1 MPPPAVR
8 ESYIDGS
15 FMSTSNGVP
24 LATGAADRLRQRLD
38 DPATAAALNEILDRL
53 DVIALSVNSL
63 DGLLRRSDVIIENAR
78 DSVND
83 LRESSPKNLD
93 LEKTLTQLGQS
104 LPGVL
109 DSLPELSRSL
119 PQLTRLAARLN
130 EPETSAAI
138 DTVLDNAA
146 VLALAAQSAD
156 SLLKR
161 SDVIIENVAGSV
173 RDVVGSDSVAN
184 VATFEQSL
192 QMLAQ
197 LRDALPTL
205 VQILPRLTRTL
216 PRLLDV
222 TEQLEVILNSPE
234 FGALMGSGVFA
245 PKTVGIV
252 GEAGKAVVE
261 VYDEQMAKA
270 TPAGRMDLFRALG
283 DSDVQRA
290 LGFMIEFAR
299 RFGKHFR

>member
-1 MPPPAVR
+1 
-8 ESYIDGS
+8 
-15 FMSTSNGVP
+15 MSTSNGAP

-63 DGLLRRSDVIIENAR
+63 DGLLRRGDVIIENAR

-156 SLLKR
+156 GLLKR

-173 RDVVGSDSVAN
+173 RDVVGSDSAAN

-197 LRDALPTL
+197 LRDALPAL

-283 DSDVQRA
+283 DPDVQRA

-299 RFGKHFR
+299 RFGRHFR

>member
-1 MPPPAVR
+1 
-8 ESYIDGS
+8 
-15 FMSTSNGVP
+15 MSTSNGVS
-24 LATGAADRLRQRLD
+24 LAPGAADRLRQRLD

-63 DGLLRRSDVIIENAR
+63 DGLLRRSDVIIESAR

-83 LRESSPKNLD
+83 LRQTAPKDLD

-104 LPGVL
+104 LPAVL
-109 DSLPELSRSL
+109 ESLPELSRSL

-156 SLLKR
+156 GLLKR

-173 RDVVGSDSVAN
+173 RDVVGSDTAAN

-192 QMLAQ
+192 QVLAQ

-205 VQILPRLTRTL
+205 VQILPRLTRSL
-216 PRLLDV
+216 PSLLDV
-222 TEQLEVILNSPE
+222 AERLEVILGSQE
-234 FGALMGSGVFA
+234 FGALMSSGVFA

-283 DSDVQRA
+283 DPDVQRA
-290 LGFMIEFAR
+290 LGFMIEFAK

>member
-1 MPPPAVR
+1 
-8 ESYIDGS
+8 
-15 FMSTSNGVP
+15 MSTSNGVQ

-63 DGLLRRSDVIIENAR
+63 DGLLRRSDVIIESAR
-78 DSVND
+78 DGVND
-83 LRESSPKNLD
+83 LRQSAPKDLD
-93 LEKTLTQLGQS
+93 LETTLTQLGQS
-104 LPGVL
+104 LPAVL
-109 DSLPELSRSL
+109 ESLPELSRSL

-156 SLLKR
+156 GLLKR

-173 RDVVGSDSVAN
+173 RDVVGSDTAGN
-184 VATFEQSL
+184 ATMFEQAL
-192 QMLAQ
+192 LALAQ
-197 LRDALPTL
+197 LREALPSL

-234 FGALMGSGVFA
+234 FEALMGSGVFA

-283 DSDVQRA
+283 DPDVQRA